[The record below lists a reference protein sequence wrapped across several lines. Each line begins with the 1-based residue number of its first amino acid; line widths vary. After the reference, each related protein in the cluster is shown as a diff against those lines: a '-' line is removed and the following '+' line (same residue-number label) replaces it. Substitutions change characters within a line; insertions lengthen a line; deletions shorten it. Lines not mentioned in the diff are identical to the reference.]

1 MHIFA
6 NPVTYIATEL
16 EIVVSHWPISNQF
29 QTNFRIWS
37 TKTNMLG
44 QVHFQWVFNTVY
56 VKSFVVYLIFCFSRM
71 TKIHEI
77 FPLNKLYNTKLI
89 TLQETTTHLMNYQHY
104 ALHVS
109 RAYVLEDNR
118 GYTISL
124 NNSYCAYLVT

>member
-1 MHIFA
+1 
-6 NPVTYIATEL
+6 
-16 EIVVSHWPISNQF
+16 
-29 QTNFRIWS
+29 
-37 TKTNMLG
+37 MLG

-56 VKSFVVYLIFCFSRM
+56 VKSFVVYLILCFSRM

-77 FPLNKLYNTKLI
+77 FPLNKLYNMKLI